1 MLYNQMDPG
10 QSVPAVAGRSVL
22 LVDDSKLFQRV
33 LQRIVE
39 TEGGKVVGVAESGA
53 FGADLA
59 LSLKPGLVI
68 LDHNMPDMNGVQCL
82 RAMRENGADCRVIVC
97 SGELTLENSQE
108 YARLRADAI
117 FVKPLSMPAFIKAL
131 RVCLGVEHM
140 PQPAARIG

>member
-1 MLYNQMDPG
+1 MLYNQFQTSSAPDRPG
-10 QSVPAVAGRSVL
+10 RGVL

-39 TEGGKVVGVAESGA
+39 TEGGKVIGVAESGA

-59 LSLKPGLVI
+59 LSLQPDLVI

-82 RAMRENGADCRVIVC
+82 RAMRESGSECRVIVC

-117 FVKPLSMPAFIKAL
+117 FVKPLSMPAFTKAL
-131 RVCLGVEHM
+131 RVCLGLEEAKSGT
-140 PQPAARIG
+140 AA